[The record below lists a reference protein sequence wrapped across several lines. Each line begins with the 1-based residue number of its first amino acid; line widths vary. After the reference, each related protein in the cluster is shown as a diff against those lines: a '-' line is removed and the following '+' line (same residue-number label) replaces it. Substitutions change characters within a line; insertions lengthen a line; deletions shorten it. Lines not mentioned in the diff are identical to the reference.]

1 MIIIIVI
8 IKIIIIS
15 INLFSFWAAFS
26 GLFLLVRPSIPLDGF
41 MRSGLLFFF
50 GFCILFFFGFFISG
64 LSLLLHL
71 HYLIFSQF

>member
-26 GLFLLVRPSIPLDGF
+26 GLFLLVR
-41 MRSGLLFFF
+41 RSRWMV
-50 GFCILFFFGFFISG
+50 S
-64 LSLLLHL
+64 
-71 HYLIFSQF
+71 

>member
-50 GFCILFFFGFFISG
+50 GFVFCFFFVFFISG
-64 LSLLLHL
+64 LSLLLLL